1 MWYTSTKMMSY
12 GRIQIPK
19 WIKDD
24 MELKT
29 GDVVLL
35 DYEFLEGRRFILANR
50 KLLDKDL

>member
-1 MWYTSTKMMSY
+1 MWYTSTKMMTN

-35 DYEFLEGRRFILANR
+35 DYEFLEGRRLILTSR
-50 KLLDKDL
+50 KLLNREF